1 MINKDVS
8 TSSNELP
15 NIGVSLDKLNP
26 FVYNML
32 KKDCL
37 KGIDN
42 IEKSLEKRTGN
53 ILQMFQLDTPKE
65 LFFQEPSSSKNGL
78 EQEVLK
84 ICHKLCSIYPEY
96 LDNLNR
102 YVAEDN
108 REFEVERFW
117 INYQRPGE
125 FIPLHR
131 HSGMFSFVVWVNL
144 PETKDS
150 NYDVEKWNLGKGYQG
165 QFEFVYSD
173 MLGSIKTLRLAND
186 KSFEGSICV
195 FPAELQHQVYPHYQD
210 EYRIT
215 VSGNIRAKI

>member
-1 MINKDVS
+1 
-8 TSSNELP
+8 
-15 NIGVSLDKLNP
+15 
-26 FVYNML
+26 
-32 KKDCL
+32 
-37 KGIDN
+37 
-42 IEKSLEKRTGN
+42 
-53 ILQMFQLDTPKE
+53 
-65 LFFQEPSSSKNGL
+65 
-78 EQEVLK
+78 
-84 ICHKLCSIYPEY
+84 
-96 LDNLNR
+96 
-102 YVAEDN
+102 
-108 REFEVERFW
+108 
-117 INYQRPGE
+117 
-125 FIPLHR
+125 
-131 HSGMFSFVVWVNL
+131 L